1 MARRLIDQDRRREQ
15 RRQSILLDRL
25 EAQFRGRIQRELA
38 AAIRDAL
45 TFYEHTSEVPV
56 MADLRDRVE
65 AVYRQMSETS
75 IRVFG
80 VRVLNQGKALG
91 HDLEVK
97 DFAAIFSR
105 MSQVYIGLESVRRRI
120 TSVSSTTRQQIVN
133 AIAAGQREGL
143 GVAAIAR
150 QIRDQVDV
158 MTTWRAAL
166 IARTETHGAANY
178 GAQEAARE
186 TGLRLRKE
194 WVAAADERT
203 REDHKAADGQIVGMD
218 EPFQVGSDMLMFP
231 GDPAGSP
238 EQVINCRCAV
248 SHVVIE

>member
-238 EQVINCRCAV
+238 EQVINCRCAQ
-248 SHVVIE
+248 SFIVIE